1 MEQKRRADGSSVALA
16 RVRTG
21 IEAWRKTRKKRSQM
35 PEDLWRA
42 AAEIARVHG
51 VNPIA
56 EALHLNY
63 YDLKRRVDGM
73 GQKRPVPRPAFV
85 EIPSAAPL
93 AASACVVEMVRP
105 DGAKMTIRMAADG
118 DGKLVPL
125 SEAFWGRR
133 A

>member
-1 MEQKRRADGSSVALA
+1 MEQKRRADGSMDLA

-21 IEAWRKTRKKRSQM
+21 IEGWRKTRKNRCHM

-42 AAEIARVHG
+42 AAEVARIHG
-51 VNPIA
+51 LNPIA
-56 EALHLNY
+56 EALRLNY
-63 YDLKRRVDGM
+63 YALKRRVDGM
-73 GQKRPVPRPAFV
+73 GVERPVLRPAFV
-85 EIPSAAPL
+85 EIPSTAPM

-105 DGAKMTIRMAADG
+105 DGSKMTIRMPADG